1 MLSVELHTGGTD
13 FVCPYGHCAHK
24 HKSENLRL
32 TYTLNGRE
40 KWGKNKE
47 YTGCCQLT
55 RTCSRADDASVPVYD
70 QCKRIVDADITTDMV
85 QYYVAQQLND
95 AISFMTEKGVGF
107 ATKRDSGGY
116 DLFST
121 KYSSDLCDAWAKRS
135 LVAAYH
141 NFAPLPQFGT
151 VIPFHQMWK
160 LLKSSNY
167 RKEYRTVGFFPAAAP
182 YENVPEK
189 LRPPKDVLNTFEKFA
204 IDENDAR

>member
-1 MLSVELHTGGTD
+1 
-13 FVCPYGHCAHK
+13 
-24 HKSENLRL
+24 
-32 TYTLNGRE
+32 
-40 KWGKNKE
+40 
-47 YTGCCQLT
+47 
-55 RTCSRADDASVPVYD
+55 
-70 QCKRIVDADITTDMV
+70 
-85 QYYVAQQLND
+85 
-95 AISFMTEKGVGF
+95 MTEKGVGF

-121 KYSSDLCDAWAKRS
+121 KYSSDLCDAWAKRA

-204 IDENDAR
+204 IDENDAREYCIEHGVLARHTTCRRSAGV